1 MAKVTGEALDMAI
14 EQADQPTFKDYI
26 TLAKMGI
33 VRADLITVFA
43 GYVVAASYI
52 TDDVLLYLWQT
63 KWMLLWTL
71 LGSGLVIAGSC
82 YLNNYIDRDIDYKM
96 ERTMGRPSVTGK
108 MDGQRILALGLGILA
123 TGTVLLLIV
132 NHVAAVFGLIGSFVY
147 VVIYTMWLKR
157 THTINTVVG
166 GISGAVPPIIG
177 FAAVTPTL
185 HIDAWILFLI
195 MFVWQPP
202 HFLALAMR
210 RTEEYRAAGIPMLP
224 VVNGFAITKRQI
236 VWWIAVL
243 IPSSLLLAHYGII
256 YMIVMALLGGYWL
269 YMGLKGLKIQD
280 EQAEIKWASKMF
292 FFSLFYFTAWIV
304 TVVLVS
310 L

>member
-1 MAKVTGEALDMAI
+1 MAKTNGEALDLLDVERTDATF
-14 EQADQPTFKDYI
+14 ADYV

-33 VRADLITVFA
+33 VRANLITVFA
-43 GYVVAASYI
+43 GYVVAASYLA
-52 TDDVLLYLWQT
+52 DNVLLYLWET
-63 KWMLLWTL
+63 KWMLLLTL

-108 MDGQRILALGLGILA
+108 MDGQRILAIGLGILA
-123 TGTVLLLIV
+123 AGTVMLLIV

-185 HIDAWILFLI
+185 HIDAWILFLV

-243 IPSSLLLAHYGII
+243 IPSSLLLAHYGLTYVLI
-256 YMIVMALLGGYWL
+256 MLGLGGYWL
-269 YMGLKGLKIQD
+269 YLGLKGLKLSD

-292 FFSLFYFTAWIV
+292 FFSLLYFMAWIV